1 MPTRQDTA
9 PTLSRAL
16 VVIGGLLAV
25 LWGLEI
31 LDTLTMNSLDQYG
44 IEPRQTED
52 LPNILVAPFLHYG
65 WAHLISN
72 TGPFLVLG
80 VLTYLAGVAR
90 WIVATLT
97 SAVTS
102 GVAAWL
108 LSPLGTITAGASGVI
123 FGWLAYLLV
132 RGIFSG
138 RPGQIAIAVVV
149 FLLYGSVLWG
159 VFPTAPGVSWQAH
172 LGGAVGGVVA
182 AWQLHRRPTAA
193 AQGTMGR

>member
-1 MPTRQDTA
+1 MPRAQA
-9 PTLSRAL
+9 EPPTLSRAL

-25 LWGLEI
+25 FWALEI
-31 LDTLTMNSLDQYG
+31 FDTMTLNSLDPYG

-65 WAHLISN
+65 WPHLIGNS
-72 TGPFLVLG
+72 GPFLVLG
-80 VLTYLAGVAR
+80 VFTYLAGVAR
-90 WIVATLT
+90 WMIASLT
-97 SAVTS
+97 SVITS
-102 GVAAWL
+102 GLAAWL
-108 LSPLGTITAGASGVI
+108 LSPIGTITAGVSGVI

-138 RPGQIAIAVVV
+138 KPSQIIVAVVV

-172 LGGAVGGVVA
+172 LGGAVGGVIA
-182 AWQLHRRPTAA
+182 AWQLHRRT
-193 AQGTMGR
+193 